1 MRLIEIETKLEAD
14 GVIRI
19 PMEELK
25 ATGLKEGDEVC
36 LMYVEG
42 TCGKGSKVDEFMVE
56 RRGSDNIGLYNIV
69 YEE

>member
-1 MRLIEIETKLEAD
+1 MYNITTFLYNSMRLIEIETKVETD

-19 PMEELK
+19 PIEELK

-42 TCGKGSKVDEFMVE
+42 TCGKESKC
-56 RRGSDNIGLYNIV
+56 I
-69 YEE
+69 

>member
-1 MRLIEIETKLEAD
+1 MRLIEIETKVETD

-19 PMEELK
+19 HMEELK

-42 TCGKGSKVDEFMVE
+42 TYGKGSKC
-56 RRGSDNIGLYNIV
+56 I
-69 YEE
+69 